1 MTNHHTSREEQMSKS
16 KVAITID
23 DRVLARLDE
32 LVALERFPNRSQA
45 IEIAIREKITRLDR
59 SRLARECALLDPD
72 VERRLA
78 DEDISGAIEA
88 WPEY

>member
-1 MTNHHTSREEQMSKS
+1 MTKHHTYDVKQMSKS

-23 DRVLARLDE
+23 DRVLLRVDE
-32 LVALERFPNRSQA
+32 LVAAKRFPNRSQA

-59 SRLARECALLDPD
+59 SRLAQECARLDPEF
-72 VERRLA
+72 ERQLA
-78 DEDISGAIEA
+78 DEGIAGTVEE

>member
-1 MTNHHTSREEQMSKS
+1 MTKHHTYDVEQMSKS

-32 LVALERFPNRSQA
+32 LVASERFPNRSRA
-45 IEIAIREKITRLDR
+45 IEIAIREKISRLDR
-59 SRLARECALLDPD
+59 SRLARESARLDPTS
-72 VERRLA
+72 ERELA
-78 DEDISGAIEA
+78 EEGIAGAIGE